1 MNIVKKIINFVLG
14 NKIYLLKTP
23 FGFNKGNWSV
33 LKKNTISQFIGTY
46 EKNLL
51 PHLVS
56 NTKRIIDSNNKPV
69 IFDIGSSYGYYSTFF
84 SKFKKCKVVAFEP
97 DIDAFKV
104 LKKIKNKRNNL
115 FLENSEINEDK
126 MNSMN
131 FQSAVAKYGKPN
143 LIKIDIEG
151 YEERLLLNNLNYF
164 KDYETLII
172 VEVHSIEI
180 ENNLKTAFKKIG
192 YKIDIID
199 NDFNT
204 LRIRKVVH
212 NRWLILYNANI
223 H

>member
-1 MNIVKKIINFVLG
+1 MRKLINYILG
-14 NKIYLLKTP
+14 DKAFLLITP
-23 FGFNKGNWSV
+23 LGFNRGNWSV

-56 NTKRIIDSNNKPV
+56 NTKKIINSNNRPV
-69 IFDIGSSYGYYSTFF
+69 IFDIGSSYGYYSAFF

-104 LKKIKNKRNNL
+104 LKKIKNKRDNL

-126 MNSMN
+126 MNAMN
-131 FQSAVAKYGKPN
+131 FQAAVDKYGKPN

-164 KDYETLII
+164 KDNETVII
-172 VEVHSIEI
+172 LEVHSIEI

-199 NDFNT
+199 NDLNT

-212 NRWLILYNANI
+212 NRWLILNNTNI
-223 H
+223 Y

>member
-1 MNIVKKIINFVLG
+1 MRKLINYILG
-14 NKIYLLKTP
+14 DKAFLLITP
-23 FGFNKGNWSV
+23 LGFNRGNWSV

-56 NTKRIIDSNNKPV
+56 NTKKIINSNNRPV

-104 LKKIKNKRNNL
+104 LKKIKNKRDNL

-126 MNSMN
+126 MNAMN
-131 FQSAVAKYGKPN
+131 FQAAVDKYGKPN

-164 KDYETLII
+164 KDNETVII
-172 VEVHSIEI
+172 LEVHSIEI

-199 NDFNT
+199 NDLNT

-212 NRWLILYNANI
+212 NRWLILNNTNI
-223 H
+223 Y